1 MRLDEILKRIE
12 AAKSGA
18 GEVQLVAV
26 SKNVGTDEVREL
38 YSQGQIAFGENR
50 VQELKR
56 KSEALRELPLK
67 WHFIGTLQSNKI
79 NQLIALRPTLWQS
92 CNGCELALAVNKR
105 LNYPLDTLLEIN
117 AAGESSKTGL
127 DKNRAVEEF
136 LRIKQEC
143 KNLNLIGV
151 MSIGAHVSE
160 PAQIARSFEA
170 TREIFDALVPHGARI
185 CSMGMS
191 DDFELAI
198 KCGSNM
204 IRLGRILY
212 A

>member
-1 MRLDEILKRIE
+1 
-12 AAKSGA
+12 
-18 GEVQLVAV
+18 
-26 SKNVGTDEVREL
+26 
-38 YSQGQIAFGENR
+38 
-50 VQELKR
+50 
-56 KSEALRELPLK
+56 
-67 WHFIGTLQSNKI
+67 
-79 NQLIALRPTLWQS
+79 
-92 CNGCELALAVNKR
+92 
-105 LNYPLDTLLEIN
+105 
-117 AAGESSKTGL
+117 
-127 DKNRAVEEF
+127 
-136 LRIKQEC
+136 
-143 KNLNLIGV
+143 

-170 TREIFDALVPHGARI
+170 SREIFDALVPHGARI

>member
-1 MRLDEILKRIE
+1 MRLDEILKRVE
-12 AAKSGA
+12 AAKAGA
-18 GEVQLVAV
+18 GDVQLVAV
-26 SKNVGTDEVREL
+26 SKNVGTDEVCEL

-56 KSEALRELPLK
+56 KSELLRELPLK

-92 CNGCELALAVNKR
+92 CNSCELALAVNKR
-105 LNYPLDTLLEIN
+105 LTYPLDTLLEIN
-117 AAGESSKTGL
+117 ATGESSKTGL

-151 MSIGAHVSE
+151 MSIGAHASE

-170 TREIFDALVPHGARI
+170 TREIFDALVPYGARI

>member
-12 AAKSGA
+12 AAKAGA

-56 KSEALRELPLK
+56 KSELLHELPLK

-92 CNGCELALAVNKR
+92 CNSCELALAVNKR

-136 LRIKQEC
+136 LHIKQEC

-151 MSIGAHVSE
+151 MSIGAHASE

-170 TREIFDALVPHGARI
+170 TREIFDALVPHGAQI